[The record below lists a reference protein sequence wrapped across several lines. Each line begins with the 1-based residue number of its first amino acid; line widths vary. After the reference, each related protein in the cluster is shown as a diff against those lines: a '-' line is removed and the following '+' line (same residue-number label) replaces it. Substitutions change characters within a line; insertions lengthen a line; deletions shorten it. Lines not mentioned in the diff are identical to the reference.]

1 MLTLMTA
8 APFQVTLVPS
18 ESSDLSPSGDKI
30 KAFVLYHYD
39 DFKTMSEEDI
49 VGLFST
55 SLEIFASYYT
65 DICQNYY
72 PAIEDDGNVEIGTET
87 GDSSETGTDS
97 VTDPLAAALGSKLT
111 YRPAADVQ
119 GPQIIYK
126 EGGTPASTDFITKAI
141 QGYGTTPASDERTY
155 ENETASNISADS
167 TSAGDEEFSSFVNKA
182 ALEGDDEEIPARKT
196 GNYSG
201 RNTSITGAGSSAGS
215 NRTSDSSSINTASA
229 GFSGNSSFAS
239 DATSSAAAVGAAT
252 GAGSGTPVTA
262 NVSITP
268 DSVWPYPDNAI
279 ASTHPDRKEQNFRLY
294 PKNTLIKG
302 PVKTGKFH
310 QAIMTA
316 VGIIEG
322 KDSNMMNIEP
332 VPDVLEHYQQYVD
345 EGRILHISYPDI
357 NSDGYDGFIE
367 RKRGPFIE
375 DGIFKQFAN
384 KCADGRYVVMME
396 EVDLNWMHLFRETAV
411 LLRENRREGTS
422 SETAITL
429 PFSKEKFRLP
439 SNLYIVATCDSIVC
453 EDTILGA
460 IDHDFFIRPVSPEPE
475 ILHGMRVE
483 GISLQRL
490 MTTINMRLSYFLG
503 ADYQLGEGFF
513 LQSPDKDSFISLCRV
528 FREQLVPLLEK
539 WFDGDIE
546 RIRYVLGDNGKSRPD
561 TIFFQE
567 IPFRDGLFKGELP
580 DSFDKERRIYRCN
593 EDAFYNPKSYID
605 IYD

>member
-1 MLTLMTA
+1 
-8 APFQVTLVPS
+8 
-18 ESSDLSPSGDKI
+18 
-30 KAFVLYHYD
+30 
-39 DFKTMSEEDI
+39 
-49 VGLFST
+49 
-55 SLEIFASYYT
+55 
-65 DICQNYY
+65 
-72 PAIEDDGNVEIGTET
+72 
-87 GDSSETGTDS
+87 
-97 VTDPLAAALGSKLT
+97 
-111 YRPAADVQ
+111 
-119 GPQIIYK
+119 
-126 EGGTPASTDFITKAI
+126 
-141 QGYGTTPASDERTY
+141 
-155 ENETASNISADS
+155 
-167 TSAGDEEFSSFVNKA
+167 
-182 ALEGDDEEIPARKT
+182 
-196 GNYSG
+196 
-201 RNTSITGAGSSAGS
+201 
-215 NRTSDSSSINTASA
+215 
-229 GFSGNSSFAS
+229 
-239 DATSSAAAVGAAT
+239 
-252 GAGSGTPVTA
+252 
-262 NVSITP
+262 
-268 DSVWPYPDNAI
+268 
-279 ASTHPDRKEQNFRLY
+279 
-294 PKNTLIKG
+294 
-302 PVKTGKFH
+302 
-310 QAIMTA
+310 MTA

-384 KCADGRYVVMME
+384 KCSRRALCCYDGRSRFKL
-396 EVDLNWMHLFRETAV
+396 DAPFQRNAR

-546 RIRYVLGDNGKSRPD
+546 RIRYVLGDK
-561 TIFFQE
+561 E
-567 IPFRDGLFKGELP
+567 IPSGYDFLSGNSIETDCSKENCRIPLIKRDGFIAVMKMLFTI
-580 DSFDKERRIYRCN
+580 RRVISTSMI
-593 EDAFYNPKSYID
+593 KS
-605 IYD
+605 

>member
-1 MLTLMTA
+1 
-8 APFQVTLVPS
+8 
-18 ESSDLSPSGDKI
+18 
-30 KAFVLYHYD
+30 
-39 DFKTMSEEDI
+39 
-49 VGLFST
+49 
-55 SLEIFASYYT
+55 
-65 DICQNYY
+65 
-72 PAIEDDGNVEIGTET
+72 
-87 GDSSETGTDS
+87 
-97 VTDPLAAALGSKLT
+97 
-111 YRPAADVQ
+111 
-119 GPQIIYK
+119 
-126 EGGTPASTDFITKAI
+126 
-141 QGYGTTPASDERTY
+141 
-155 ENETASNISADS
+155 
-167 TSAGDEEFSSFVNKA
+167 
-182 ALEGDDEEIPARKT
+182 
-196 GNYSG
+196 
-201 RNTSITGAGSSAGS
+201 
-215 NRTSDSSSINTASA
+215 
-229 GFSGNSSFAS
+229 
-239 DATSSAAAVGAAT
+239 
-252 GAGSGTPVTA
+252 
-262 NVSITP
+262 
-268 DSVWPYPDNAI
+268 
-279 ASTHPDRKEQNFRLY
+279 
-294 PKNTLIKG
+294 
-302 PVKTGKFH
+302 
-310 QAIMTA
+310 MTA

-546 RIRYVLGDNGKSRPD
+546 RIRYVLGDNGESRPD

>member
-1 MLTLMTA
+1 
-8 APFQVTLVPS
+8 
-18 ESSDLSPSGDKI
+18 
-30 KAFVLYHYD
+30 
-39 DFKTMSEEDI
+39 
-49 VGLFST
+49 
-55 SLEIFASYYT
+55 
-65 DICQNYY
+65 
-72 PAIEDDGNVEIGTET
+72 
-87 GDSSETGTDS
+87 
-97 VTDPLAAALGSKLT
+97 
-111 YRPAADVQ
+111 
-119 GPQIIYK
+119 
-126 EGGTPASTDFITKAI
+126 
-141 QGYGTTPASDERTY
+141 
-155 ENETASNISADS
+155 
-167 TSAGDEEFSSFVNKA
+167 
-182 ALEGDDEEIPARKT
+182 
-196 GNYSG
+196 
-201 RNTSITGAGSSAGS
+201 
-215 NRTSDSSSINTASA
+215 
-229 GFSGNSSFAS
+229 
-239 DATSSAAAVGAAT
+239 
-252 GAGSGTPVTA
+252 
-262 NVSITP
+262 
-268 DSVWPYPDNAI
+268 
-279 ASTHPDRKEQNFRLY
+279 
-294 PKNTLIKG
+294 
-302 PVKTGKFH
+302 
-310 QAIMTA
+310 
-316 VGIIEG
+316 
-322 KDSNMMNIEP
+322 
-332 VPDVLEHYQQYVD
+332 
-345 EGRILHISYPDI
+345 
-357 NSDGYDGFIE
+357 
-367 RKRGPFIE
+367 
-375 DGIFKQFAN
+375 
-384 KCADGRYVVMME
+384 MME

-593 EDAFYNPKSYID
+593 EDAFYNRRVISTFMIKF
-605 IYD
+605 